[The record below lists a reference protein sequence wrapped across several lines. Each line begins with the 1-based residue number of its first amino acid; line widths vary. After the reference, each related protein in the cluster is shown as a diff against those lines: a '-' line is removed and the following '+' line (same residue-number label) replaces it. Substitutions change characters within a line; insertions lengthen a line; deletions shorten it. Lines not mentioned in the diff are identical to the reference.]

1 MTAFGGPG
9 KITTTARGIFP
20 HTARVLCN
28 DALDALPST
37 SNEADD
43 VTDRNRS
50 RIRLALTAALT
61 LGVMAPASLFQA
73 ASAAEPRDPI
83 QRADIALIEKQL
95 QRIDRVINRLAAR
108 QQQQAGRR
116 VILDVDRLRS
126 DVNDVRNGLR
136 AYLAP
141 PRLPPRQPAPLSG
154 QYLAQN
160 PGANP

>member
-1 MTAFGGPG
+1 
-9 KITTTARGIFP
+9 
-20 HTARVLCN
+20 
-28 DALDALPST
+28 
-37 SNEADD
+37 
-43 VTDRNRS
+43 
-50 RIRLALTAALT
+50 
-61 LGVMAPASLFQA
+61 MAQASLFQA

-95 QRIDRVINRLAAR
+95 QRIDLVINRLAAR
-108 QQQQAGRR
+108 QDQQPGRR

-126 DVNDVRNGLR
+126 DVNDIRNGLR